1 MKKLVLVMSLAS
13 ALIFSGCDNENTVN
27 PTVTLGSAT
36 ITGTVYA
43 ELDNNNAV
51 SEKAPSGAKVYV
63 IVDTKDFVLNPT
75 GGTYAKKYYEG
86 TVDASG
92 KYSIVIETGNKV
104 MDVTV
109 VPADFSASVLT
120 GPATSEI
127 QNFIGSGASDDI
139 EVFANGTFIL
149 DLYY

>member
-1 MKKLVLVMSLAS
+1 MKKLVFVMSLAS

-51 SEKAPSGAKVYV
+51 SEKAPSGTKVYV
-63 IVDTKDFVLNPT
+63 IVNTKDFVLNPT

-86 TVDASG
+86 TIDANG
-92 KYSIVIETGNKV
+92 KYSITIETGNKT
-104 MDVTV
+104 MTVTV
-109 VPADFSASVLT
+109 VPADFTASVLV
-120 GPATSEI
+120 GPSTSEI
-127 QNFIGSGASDDI
+127 QNFIGNNASDNVD
-139 EVFANGTFIL
+139 VFANGTFIL
-149 DLYY
+149 DLTY